1 MREPPRFQMTA
12 AVHCYGSFL
21 LIYPQSLSAF
31 GRKQKKSE
39 NDRYLVHTSF
49 AHRLVGTVILALSE
63 YGEIPRYKNKII
75 SSRWPKGATI
85 PLMFRSIQAKR
96 VQCKRTRQ

>member
-1 MREPPRFQMTA
+1 MPCIITHKIFAEKAFMQLNKQDIIQLIDNHA
-12 AVHCYGSFL
+12 QLFYIGS
-21 LIYPQSLSAF
+21 
-31 GRKQKKSE
+31 
-39 NDRYLVHTSF
+39 NVVHTSF

-63 YGEIPRYKNKII
+63 RGEIPRRKNKII
-75 SSRWPKGATI
+75 SSCWPKGATI

>member
-1 MREPPRFQMTA
+1 MTA

-31 GRKQKKSE
+31 GQKQKKSE

-49 AHRLVGTVILALSE
+49 AHRMVGTVILALGE
-63 YGEIPRYKNKII
+63 YGETLRYKNKII
-75 SSRWPKGATI
+75 SSRRPKGATI